1 MFSITGNEMNKKW
14 KTKVL
19 QNLGRGN
26 KVHYARCANGEC
38 HELYAVQKQL
48 WVTSGKDFFLWLL
61 DCLQPSIFVF
71 QYFFFLIHELGG
83 SIHTKCEGVG
93 RGACLFPLTPVRLAH
108 TSLDFLNV
116 SSSFPRLW
124 TSFLLNPFNLRMNDE
139 ARLGNT
145 GMKPPQRYFRMV
157 LFVLEHFT

>member
-1 MFSITGNEMNKKW
+1 MNKKW

-26 KVHYARCANGEC
+26 KVHYARCAKGEC

-48 WVTSGKDFFLWLL
+48 WVTSGNDFFLWLL
-61 DCLQPSIFVF
+61 DCLQPSIFV
-71 QYFFFLIHELGG
+71 L
-83 SIHTKCEGVG
+83 
-93 RGACLFPLTPVRLAH
+93 ACLFPLTPVRLAH

-139 ARLGNT
+139 AKLGNT
-145 GMKPPQRYFRMV
+145 GMKPPQR
-157 LFVLEHFT
+157 

>member
-1 MFSITGNEMNKKW
+1 MKWIRNEKQRFCKILGGETRCITRDVQMGN
-14 KTKVL
+14 
-19 QNLGRGN
+19 
-26 KVHYARCANGEC
+26 
-38 HELYAVQKQL
+38 
-48 WVTSGKDFFLWLL
+48 VTSYMPFKNNYELPRERTFPLTLRLFAALYF
-61 DCLQPSIFVF
+61 CFPV
-71 QYFFFLIHELGG
+71 FFFLIHELGG

-124 TSFLLNPFNLRMNDE
+124 TSFLLNPYNLRMNDE

>member
-1 MFSITGNEMNKKW
+1 MKNKGFAKFWEGKQGALREMCKW
-14 KTKVL
+14 RMSRAICRSKTIMSY
-19 QNLGRGN
+19 LGKG
-26 KVHYARCANGEC
+26 
-38 HELYAVQKQL
+38 L
-48 WVTSGKDFFLWLL
+48 FLWLL

-71 QYFFFLIHELGG
+71 QYFFFIHELGG

-93 RGACLFPLTPVRLAH
+93 RGACLFPITPVRLAH

-124 TSFLLNPFNLRMNDE
+124 TSFLLNPYNLRMNDE